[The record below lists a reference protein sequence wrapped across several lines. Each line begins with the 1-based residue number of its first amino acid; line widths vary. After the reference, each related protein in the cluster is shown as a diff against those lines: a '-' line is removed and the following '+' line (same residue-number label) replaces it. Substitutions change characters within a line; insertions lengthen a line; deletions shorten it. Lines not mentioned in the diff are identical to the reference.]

1 VDPVRIGDIKSF
13 TPDVADVSVRTA
25 LLLGNLGK
33 EVEESHEVK
42 KEKVAKRKSIRY
54 IGNTA

>member
-1 VDPVRIGDIKSF
+1 MDPVRIGDIKSF

-42 KEKVAKRKSIRY
+42 KEKVASQENLCYIRH
-54 IGNTA
+54 IM

>member
-33 EVEESHEVK
+33 GVEESHEVK
-42 KEKVAKRKSIRY
+42 KEKVAKREWMCY
-54 IGNTA
+54 IGHIM